1 MTTTRVLVLL
11 LVTLCLLQPISGGL
25 FQNFGIK
32 KHVTKKGPAAA
43 APPTPTPASKKTT
56 MKKTK
61 TTSSSSS
68 KTKTKNKIQKSK
80 TKKTSTEVKKKI
92 DLGKYKGITTE
103 VRRFLAAS
111 KSLPPR
117 FLQSQLRLI
126 LVPHANDPNFMKL
139 LTKLWSIKMVKKI
152 YYADYSRYYDL
163 LFIIPLTH
171 TFFVSNIVQITFKF
185 LN

>member
-1 MTTTRVLVLL
+1 MT
-11 LVTLCLLQPISGGL
+11 
-25 FQNFGIK
+25 K
-32 KHVTKKGPAAA
+32 MGPAAA
-43 APPTPTPASKKTT
+43 APPAPTLASKKTT
-56 MKKTK
+56 MKTK

-68 KTKTKNKIQKSK
+68 STSKPSIQKSK
-80 TKKTSTEVKKKI
+80 TKKTSTAVKKKI

-152 YYADYSRYYDL
+152 SRQLFSILSSPFLHTFDTVLFICKYRL
-163 LFIIPLTH
+163 LFEIIIIRII
-171 TFFVSNIVQITFKF
+171 FFILGFIDDGRVEKISDDE
-185 LN
+185 